1 MKRLPLL
8 ILALLPYWA
17 FANFVMIPMD
27 ESQTNHLKAYG
38 IAYKLLKD
46 EIDVDWLLNYRGG
59 SFMIKYSKALE
70 DECRLRAV
78 SFEVI
83 SDAESRRVTSEIEAQ
98 NVNMSDVK
106 LHKAAKIAVYSPIKI
121 SPSEFEN
128 TDAVLLV
135 LKYAEIP
142 FEVIYDEE
150 ILKGD
155 LPKYDWLHLHHE
167 DFTGQFGRNLRRVSE
182 ADIKAQESIASRF
195 GYKKVSQMKLAVA
208 KSIKEFCAG
217 GGFLFAMCSG
227 AETFDIALAAEG
239 VDIVENI
246 DGDGIDP
253 NANSKLDFDKTFAFQ
268 NFKLQ
273 MDEYDG
279 IAFSNINSSAGGRY
293 WGGGSEEFFTIFDFS
308 AKWDVIPSM
317 LVQNHEHLIREFFG
331 QTTAFTKETVK
342 PNVLVMGTS
351 PRSDRYIYGELGR
364 GQWTFYGGHDPE
376 GRGGGGRKMATD
388 LNLYPNSPGYRLIL
402 NNVLFPSARKK
413 KRKT

>member
-1 MKRLPLL
+1 
-8 ILALLPYWA
+8 
-17 FANFVMIPMD
+17 
-27 ESQTNHLKAYG
+27 
-38 IAYKLLKD
+38 
-46 EIDVDWLLNYRGG
+46 
-59 SFMIKYSKALE
+59 
-70 DECRLRAV
+70 
-78 SFEVI
+78 
-83 SDAESRRVTSEIEAQ
+83 
-98 NVNMSDVK
+98 
-106 LHKAAKIAVYSPIKI
+106 
-121 SPSEFEN
+121 
-128 TDAVLLV
+128 
-135 LKYAEIP
+135 
-142 FEVIYDEE
+142 
-150 ILKGD
+150 
-155 LPKYDWLHLHHE
+155 
-167 DFTGQFGRNLRRVSE
+167 
-182 ADIKAQESIASRF
+182 
-195 GYKKVSQMKLAVA
+195 
-208 KSIKEFCAG
+208 
-217 GGFLFAMCSG
+217 MCSG

-253 NANSKLDFDKTFAFQ
+253 NANSKLDFEKTFAFQ

-279 IAFSNINSSAGGRY
+279 IAFSNINSSAGGRN